1 MCTQKGM
8 MLFLDGSLL
17 VVVIQYY
24 INTINLMQINERI
37 KIFAENLPK
46 NCVNNQLGRWINYVS
61 TKEFVFNHAI
71 HKQMPFEIF
80 IWKILSWHKLLVW
93 CLNFKSNASGSSC

>member
-46 NCVNNQLGRWINYVS
+46 NCVNNQLGR
-61 TKEFVFNHAI
+61 
-71 HKQMPFEIF
+71 
-80 IWKILSWHKLLVW
+80 
-93 CLNFKSNASGSSC
+93 

>member
-8 MLFLDGSLL
+8 MLFLDGILQ

-24 INTINLMQINERI
+24 INTIKLVQN
-37 KIFAENLPK
+37 KWENWNSCWK
-46 NCVNNQLGRWINYVS
+46 FTEKCVNIQLGKWIDYVS

-71 HKQMPFEIF
+71 HNLEIIIGKSF
-80 IWKILSWHKLLVW
+80 HGT
-93 CLNFKSNASGSSC
+93 NF